1 MVVYKIVVGDFT
13 YIGTTSRGL
22 SRRIQEHNYR
32 LGDPEA
38 HRKFCRTKF
47 YNKLRELG
55 VCRINKDNCIKIC
68 DGGRHEEQIEI
79 EKIPMEYSLNSVRS
93 IA

>member
-1 MVVYKIVVGDFT
+1 MVVYKIIAGEFV
-13 YIGTTSRGL
+13 YIGMTNRGL
-22 SRRIQEHNYR
+22 STRIQEHNYR
-32 LGDPEA
+32 LGDPLA
-38 HRKFCRTKF
+38 HRKHCRSKV

-55 VCRINKDNCIKIC
+55 VARITSENCIKIC
-68 DGGRHEEQIEI
+68 DGGRHEEQIEM